1 MLALGTQREAS
12 RDMVCQ
18 QAPAHEES
26 SQRTGEESAGT
37 DDVVAEVEHSACD
50 VGAAPADTL
59 MGSQA
64 PRGGGGK

>member
-18 QAPAHEES
+18 QAPAHEE
-26 SQRTGEESAGT
+26 EESAGT
-37 DDVVAEVEHSACD
+37 DDVAAEAEHNASD
-50 VGAAPADTL
+50 VGAAPAGTL

-64 PRGGGGK
+64 SPADRGGGGGD